1 MEEGKRRW
9 GRRSRFARVKN
20 WERPE
25 GGTSSA
31 VDETGDELF
40 GGNQDN
46 DADDDVDVDDG
57 GGDDDDDHGGG
68 APGGEVVTYLE
79 WDAELMARDV
89 EIVIGG
95 VREVRSVVILNQFMI
110 IANETLMMVR
120 CV

>member
-31 VDETGDELF
+31 VDETGDELV

-46 DADDDVDVDDG
+46 DANDDVDVDDG
-57 GGDDDDDHGGG
+57 GGDDDDGDVD
-68 APGGEVVTYLE
+68 EF
-79 WDAELMARDV
+79 LMSGTKVFIKIR
-89 EIVIGG
+89 I
-95 VREVRSVVILNQFMI
+95 
-110 IANETLMMVR
+110 
-120 CV
+120 